1 MSEVASG
8 DVVSKLKAAEQ
19 KWIKL
24 IPHLA
29 ESLKPIAAQAVRF
42 WHVHC
47 AAHAVPCHQHSAQTR
62 FPDWRRRRCARRTS
76 RLLHLSPSC

>member
-42 WHVHC
+42 WHVPC
-47 AAHAVPCHQHSAQTR
+47 ALTVLCHEHSAQTR
-62 FPDWRRRRCARRTS
+62 SPDRRRRRCARRTS
-76 RLLHLSPSC
+76 RLPHLSPSC